1 MSKTAD
7 VVAPAAKVAVPNFMK
22 KNLREY
28 GMLISLAVIM
38 VFFQIITG
46 GVLFRPVNLTNLV
59 LQNSF
64 VVIMALGNDPNPII
78 KDSEPSLKTTK
89 WGTIDLGAKGSQKTS
104 LDGIY
109 SGGDAAR
116 GGSTAIRAAGGSA
129 EAVAFD
135 VTDRAATAAAL
146 EQLLAAGAIQI
157 LVNNAGIH
165 ADAVFPGMSGK
176 QWDAVINVSLNGFY
190 NVTQPLSMPMIRTRW
205 GRIITIS
212 SVAGL
217 TGNRGQVNYSAAKGA
232 LHAASKSLAL
242 ELASR
247 GITVNAVAPGIIA
260 TDMIEGA
267 FDAETIKQLVPMKRA
282 GQPEEVADLVAFL
295 ASDSAAYI
303 SGQVISINGGMI

>member
-1 MSKTAD
+1 
-7 VVAPAAKVAVPNFMK
+7 MK
-22 KNLREY
+22 HAL
-28 GMLISLAVIM
+28 V
-38 VFFQIITG
+38 TG
-46 GVLFRPVNLTNLV
+46 GSGGIGAAICRRLAANGHH
-59 LQNSF
+59 
-64 VVIMALGNDPNPII
+64 VIVHANR
-78 KDSEPSLKTTK
+78 
-89 WGTIDLGAKGSQKTS
+89 S
-104 LDGIY
+104 LDK
-109 SGGDAAR
+109 AEAVV
-116 GGSTAIRAAGGSA
+116 TAIRAAGGSA

-135 VTDRAATAAAL
+135 VTDRPATAAAL
-146 EQLLAAGAIQI
+146 ETLLAAGAIQI

-165 ADAVFPGMSGK
+165 ADAVFPGMSGE
-176 QWDAVINVSLNGFY
+176 QWDSVIAVSLNGFY
-190 NVTQPLSMPMIRTRW
+190 NVTQPLTMPMIRTRW